1 MKIKTMKVKELI
13 ELLQKQEQEKEIRFR
28 YFYRGQDSDIF
39 HTNGDIE
46 EILDKVYITI
56 KR

>member
-1 MKIKTMKVKELI
+1 MKVKELI

-28 YFYRGQDSDIF
+28 YFYKGLDSDVY
-39 HTNGDIE
+39 HTNGEIE

-56 KR
+56 KRWD

>member
-1 MKIKTMKVKELI
+1 MKVKELI
-13 ELLQKQEQEKEIRFR
+13 KLLEKYDQEKEIRFR
-28 YFYRGQDSDIF
+28 YFYRGLDNDVY

-56 KR
+56 KRWD

>member
-1 MKIKTMKVKELI
+1 MKVKELI

-28 YFYRGQDSDIF
+28 YFYRGQDNDVF
-39 HTNGDIE
+39 NTNGDIE

-56 KR
+56 KRWD